1 MALHVFVAMP
11 FGTKEGIDFDRVY
24 YDYIKSALEDRNIL
38 GDEPFEPFEV
48 FRADEEF
55 IAGNIRTDMFQE
67 LLLSDLVVADLSID
81 NPNVWYELGV
91 RHALR
96 ARGVI
101 QIMCRKDKT
110 PFDVYTDRSLHYHL
124 KDSIPDASHIE
135 ADKQAL
141 ARMAKETIESWH
153 GRKISPV
160 YHLLPYLEE
169 PDWKK
174 LVGEKT
180 EFWEKYQAWENRIKV
195 ARRKDRPGDILVL
208 ANEVPVNA
216 LRVEAYR
223 RAGQALVKLKQF
235 KFALEQFEHALEF
248 DPDDLVSRQQ
258 KGILFG
264 RLQKHHEARGWL
276 EGLISEYPN
285 DAETRALLG
294 RIEKDAW
301 VDSWRKADKTQA
313 QMREDAAYEDVLLRE
328 AIKPYEKAF
337 IDNPAHY
344 YSGINALTLM
354 HLLQHLTGD
363 DEQAQLR
370 QAMEGGMRWLLESEL
385 AKEGVD
391 SKDFWARVT
400 LGDLEVL
407 LSDTPTVERA
417 YKNAVAV
424 AENDWFSLDSS
435 RQQLLILRDLG
446 FRSEQVA
453 AALKVFERALEK
465 LHAPWQPRQVFLF
478 SGHMIDAPGRDQER
492 FPPRIEQIAT
502 NRMAEKL
509 DELQA
514 GPDDLALC
522 GGACGGDILFAEAC
536 LKRGLHLDVR
546 IPFDE
551 PMFLKKSVTF
561 AGERW
566 RDRFNKIKGHDN
578 TTLYIMPT
586 ELGATPK
593 NVNPYERNNLW
604 QLYVALA
611 WGAEKIRFVC
621 LWNRKGGDGPGGTQH
636 MYQAVEQRSGHS
648 YVIDTNELLTEFKRK
663 EKKS

>member
-11 FGTKEGIDFDRVY
+11 FGIKEGIDFNRVY
-24 YDYIKSALEDRNIL
+24 LDYIKSALEDQNIL
-38 GDEPFEPFEV
+38 GDESFGPFEV

-101 QIMCRKDKT
+101 QIMCRRDKT

-124 KDSIPDASHIE
+124 KDGVPDTDHIE
-135 ADKQAL
+135 ADKRAL
-141 ARMAKETIESWH
+141 AIMAKETIGSWSR
-153 GRKISPV
+153 RKISPV
-160 YHLLPYLEE
+160 YHLLPFLEE
-169 PDWKK
+169 PGWKK

-180 EFWEKYQAWENRIKV
+180 EFWEQYQAWEKYIKL
-195 ARRKDRPGDILVL
+195 ARRKNRPGDILVL
-208 ANEVPVNA
+208 ADEVPVNA
-216 LRVEAYR
+216 LRVEAFR
-223 RAGQALVKLKQF
+223 RAGQALVKLKQY
-235 KFALEQFEHALEF
+235 KFALEQFERALEY

-258 KGILFG
+258 SGILLG
-264 RLQKHHEARGWL
+264 RLGKPNKARGWL
-276 EGLISEYPN
+276 EGLITEYPD

-294 RIEKDAW
+294 RVEKDAW
-301 VDSWRKADKTQA
+301 VDAWRKPDKTQA
-313 QMREDAAYEDVLLRE
+313 QMRDDATYEDVLLRE

-354 HLLQHLTGD
+354 HLLHYLTGD
-363 DEQAQLR
+363 DDQAQLR
-370 QAMEGGMRWLLESEL
+370 KSMEGGMRWLLESEL
-385 AKEGVD
+385 AKEQAD
-391 SKDFWARVT
+391 SKNYWARAT

-435 RQQLLILRDLG
+435 LQQLLILRDLG
-446 FRSEQVA
+446 FRADQVDA
-453 AALKVFERALEK
+453 ACKIIERTLEK
-465 LHAPWQPRQVFLF
+465 LHTPWQPRQVFLF
-478 SGHMIDAPGRDQER
+478 SGHMIDAPERDSER
-492 FPPRIEQIAT
+492 FPPGMEQIAA
-502 NRMAEKL
+502 NRITEKL
-509 DELQA
+509 DGMRA
-514 GPDDLALC
+514 GPEDLALC
-522 GGACGGDILFAEAC
+522 GGACGADILFAEAC
-536 LKRGLHLDVR
+536 LERGLRLDVH

-551 PMFLKKSVTF
+551 PEFLRKSVTF
-561 AGERW
+561 AGAQW
-566 RDRFNKIKGHDN
+566 RDRFSKIKKHDN

-586 ELGATPK
+586 ELGATPP

-604 QLYVALA
+604 QLYTALA
-611 WGAEKIRFVC
+611 WGTEKVQFIC
-621 LWNRKGGDGPGGTQH
+621 LWNRKGGSGPGGTQH
-636 MYQAVEQRSGHS
+636 MCHAVEQHSGHS
-648 YVIDTNELLTEFKRK
+648 YIIDTNDLLKEFKSK
-663 EKKS
+663 EKKP

>member
-11 FGTKEGIDFDRVY
+11 FNIKEGINFDKVY
-24 YDYIKSALEDRNIL
+24 YDYIKSALEDPNIL
-38 GDEPFEPFEV
+38 GDEPFESFEV
-48 FRADEEF
+48 FRADEEL

-67 LLLSDLVVADLSID
+67 LLLADLVVADLSID

-91 RHALR
+91 RHALK

-101 QIMCRKDKT
+101 QIMCRKGKT
-110 PFDVYTDRSLHYHL
+110 PFDIYTDRSLHYHV
-124 KDSIPDASHIE
+124 KDGVPDVDYIE

-160 YHLLPYLEE
+160 YHLLPYLKE

-180 EFWEKYQAWENRIKV
+180 EFWEKYKAWEKRIKV

-208 ANEVPVNA
+208 AEEVPVNA

-235 KFALEQFEHALEF
+235 KFGLEQFEHALKF
-248 DPDDLVSRQQ
+248 DPGDLASRQQ
-258 KGILFG
+258 KGILLG
-264 RLQKHHEARGWL
+264 RLGKHHEARGLL

-285 DAETRALLG
+285 DAETLALLG
-294 RIEKDAW
+294 RVEKDAW
-301 VDSWRKADKTQA
+301 VDAWRKPDKKQA
-313 QMREDAAYEDVLLRE
+313 QMREDASYEDVLLRE
-328 AIKPYEKAF
+328 AIKLYKKAF
-337 IDNPAHY
+337 IDNPVHY
-344 YSGINALTLM
+344 YSGVNALTLM
-354 HLLQHLTGD
+354 HLLHDLTGD
-363 DEQAQLR
+363 DDQKQLR

-385 AKEGVD
+385 AKERAD
-391 SKDFWARVT
+391 SHDYWARVT

-446 FRSEQVA
+446 YRPEQVA
-453 AALKVFERALEK
+453 AALKIFERALKK

-478 SGHMIDAPGRDQER
+478 SGHMIDATGRDPER
-492 FPPRIEQIAT
+492 FPPRMEQIAAT
-502 NRMAEKL
+502 SIAGKL

-514 GPDDLALC
+514 GPGDLAMC

-536 LKRGLHLDVR
+536 LERGLHLDVR

-566 RDRFNKIKGHDN
+566 RERFDEIKGHDN
-578 TTLYIMPT
+578 TTLYIALT

-593 NVNPYERNNLW
+593 DVNPYERNNLW
-604 QLYVALA
+604 QLYTALA

-621 LWNRKGGDGPGGTQH
+621 LWNRKGGDGAGGTQH
-636 MYQAVEQRSGHS
+636 MFQAVEQRSGHS
-648 YVIDTNELLTEFKRK
+648 YVIDTNELIK
-663 EKKS
+663 EL